1 MIRKFLNI
9 IIILLVGNCLFS
21 QEIHIPDTINLIE
34 EVFIYAPKN
43 LEETGQKINRL
54 DSLIIENKF
63 LDDISSLLSENTSV
77 FIKSYESHLYQRL
90 RLKGQMHLIQNLH
103 GIMLS

>member
-1 MIRKFLNI
+1 M
-9 IIILLVGNCLFS
+9 FS

-77 FIKSYESHLYQRL
+77 FIKSYGKSSLSTASFKGTNASHTKLTWNNVELNSPLMELWICR
-90 RLKGQMHLIQNLH
+90 
-103 GIMLS
+103 